1 MVIHVHRI
9 FTLPIVQSLE
19 LSIMRQAI
27 IYRKQVQL
35 MIHEMT
41 LIVKHLDRRW
51 QTNIK
56 CEACGDFQ

>member
-41 LIVKHLDRRW
+41 LIVKHLDRR
-51 QTNIK
+51 
-56 CEACGDFQ
+56 